1 VNRKLNILKK
11 LTIFGILG
19 ALVYVFHIVLGG
31 ILWKGYDHLMQPISD
46 LTGTGA
52 PDKMLLSIITF
63 IYGLFSIVFIIST
76 YLYLKGSVPKLAR
89 VGMLI
94 FLAMHLVSI
103 TYGLFPGDLPGAP
116 ITFNG
121 IMHLVVTGLIVPLTI
136 LSLLLIGIGL
146 KKLEAF
152 KAFAGYS
159 IITGIII
166 FIAGG
171 TSVIFFANKLPYFGL
186 IERINIGSLQLWM
199 FIFSLKLFK
208 SDVEQITS
216 TNSNIA
222 V

>member
-1 VNRKLNILKK
+1 MNRKLNILNK
-11 LTIFGILG
+11 LTTFGVLG

-31 ILWKGYDHLMQPISD
+31 ILWKGYDHMMQPISD

-52 PDKMLLSIITF
+52 PDKVLLSIITF
-63 IYGLFSIVFIIST
+63 IYGLFSIVFIISA
-76 YLYLKGSVPKLAR
+76 YLYLKGSVPKLAK

-103 TYGLFPGDLPGAP
+103 TYGLFPEDLPGTP

-136 LSLLLIGIGL
+136 LSPLLIGIGL
-146 KKLEAF
+146 RKLEAY
-152 KAFAGYS
+152 KAFSRYS

-171 TSVIFFANKLPYFGL
+171 TSAIFFANKLPYFGL
-186 IERINIGSLQLWM
+186 IERINIGTLQLWM
-199 FIFSLKLFK
+199 FIFSLKLFR
-208 SDVEQITS
+208 SDVEQITLA
-216 TNSNIA
+216 NSKIA